1 MLCRREFTPVLV
13 LGARISLRYEMWQRY
28 HVMHLS
34 MLCRRGGG
42 GAGHGVGIWWSLLAL
57 EKGIWLIL
65 FSQGRGYL
73 NLSSPGVEIFDCRLG
88 RKRLRPNICF
98 PLPRFTHAPYGL
110 ERSGNHGGQREQAKA
125 GWISL
130 FCLQI
135 SFVLACFWSTEPL
148 KILWYQSK
156 RN

>member
-1 MLCRREFTPVLV
+1 M
-13 LGARISLRYEMWQRY
+13 LGACGSLLFPHISLLIKAKYVCYLWFPKVKVSISQLY
-28 HVMHLS
+28 FPNNV
-34 MLCRRGGG
+34 
-42 GAGHGVGIWWSLLAL
+42 LLL
-57 EKGIWLIL
+57 VHEVRIPGQMIL

-73 NLSSPGVEIFDCRLG
+73 NLSKPNVEIFDCRLG

-110 ERSGNHGGQREQAKA
+110 ERSRNHGGQREQAKA

-135 SFVLACFWSTEPL
+135 SFVLACFWSIEPL

-156 RN
+156 RK